1 MKIKSKHL
9 IIYLISFLLAF
20 VVTVQIRTVNVSE
33 ADILRLKKENELR
46 DEVNQWKDAYDN
58 STKKIEELNNKINE
72 YQKASASSSDDVYLI
87 INELNETKVIAG
99 LSEVS
104 GKGITVVVDDK
115 KALEEI
121 MLDAGYYD
129 SNVFLIHDNDIMKII
144 NELVLNGAE
153 AISVNGQRITSLS
166 GIKSIGPVVEING
179 VKMSAPFEIKAIG
192 DSDTLSTNISLRGG
206 IINELRS
213 LKIDIKV
220 TKEDSITI
228 PAYDRTLNLKY
239 SSSYNEEVVE

>member
-58 STKKIEELNNKINE
+58 SSKKIEELNNKINE

-115 KALEEI
+115 KALEDI